1 MIDIN
6 VANFITIGLMAMV
19 FFGVVKFA
27 KKALD
32 GRAAA

>member
-19 FFGVVKFA
+19 FFAVVKFA
-27 KKALD
+27 KKAIS
-32 GRAAA
+32 GGAAA